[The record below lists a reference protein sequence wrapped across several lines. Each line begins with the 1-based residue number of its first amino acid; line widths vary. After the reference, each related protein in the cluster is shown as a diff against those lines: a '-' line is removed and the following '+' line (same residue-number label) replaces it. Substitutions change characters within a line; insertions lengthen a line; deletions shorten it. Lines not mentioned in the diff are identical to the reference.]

1 MMPVSRSNPLQIEP
15 YLYFNGRCEEALTFY
30 QQALGARTVALNRFG
45 DNPDVPAP
53 LGAARKIMHA
63 EFRVGGAVVLASDG
77 PCTGATNFQGF
88 SLALTTRDGAEAERM
103 FGALADGGSVQVP
116 LGATPFAVGFGMV
129 ADRFGVVWTITAR

>member
-1 MMPVSRSNPLQIEP
+1 MQIEP

-30 QQALGARTVALNRFG
+30 QQALGARTVAVNRFG

-53 LGAARKIMHA
+53 PGAARKIMHA
-63 EFRVGGAVVLASDG
+63 ELRIGGAVVLASDG
-77 PCTGATNFQGF
+77 PCTGTTNFQGF

-103 FGALADGGSVQVP
+103 FRALADGGNIHVP
-116 LGATPFAVGFGMV
+116 LGATAFAARFGMV